1 MSIVLEKKI
10 YKVVNSMIDI
20 SKLPEEERKIIIA
33 RREYKRA
40 WNRANPDKVKEHQR
54 RYWKKKYDRTH
65 GTGEKIA

>member
-1 MSIVLEKKI
+1 
-10 YKVVNSMIDI
+10 MIDI

-65 GTGEKIA
+65 STDSTGEKIA

>member
-1 MSIVLEKKI
+1 MSMLKKRKF
-10 YKVVNSMIDI
+10 YKVVINMIDI
-20 SKLPEEERKIIIA
+20 SKLSEDERKVIIA

>member
-1 MSIVLEKKI
+1 
-10 YKVVNSMIDI
+10 MIDI
-20 SKLPEEERKIIIA
+20 SKLPEDERKIIIA

-54 RYWKKKYDRTH
+54 RYWKKKYDKTH